1 MLEAGDA
8 AISAEFVETTGSPSF
23 DDVQRWIGERIVAEG
38 EPVELRRGS
47 VWAGAYLDAVAEMA
61 EGLKAPS
68 PEYRRRYA
76 LPLGL
81 ERMLGSDEPHLASG
95 LPLRAHQV
103 DALAGML
110 AAVIGDYERQE
121 ADEAAETE
129 LDDEAPRLADESQAV
144 VGDTGDDDTEDE
156 ELVFEDDD
164 ESEAVELP
172 PLIDE
177 EPIARVVLAGGEED
191 DEDEEDDDEDATG
204 EHAAPDPGAIRRYRF
219 KHPTASGKTVA
230 AAAFVDAA
238 RITGVLILTHRR
250 LLVDQFK
257 RDLKEQG
264 YGHRIKEPVLGV
276 ARPPVVPPISIE
288 TYAWFIKNADR
299 LSRDTYGV
307 ILCDEAHTA
316 LGDRTSAAIRR
327 LDTPTY
333 IGMTATDELL
343 QKHVGDVFP
352 AEIADFP
359 LGEAVLSGVVAPL
372 RAVRVP
378 PGASLKRVRLV
389 GGDYD
394 QQELAD
400 ALDHDAV
407 NMAAAMYYLDMFGQ
421 RPGIVYA
428 AGVDH
433 AGRVAAAMRAI
444 GLKAEAVSG
453 RTPPRELAETLAAY
467 ERGEVNV
474 LVNAQL
480 LAEGWNAPRA
490 TVCMH
495 LAPTASR
502 RVYQQRVGRVMR
514 LHRRKESGVV
524 VDFAEAAAPHTDR
537 TITLHS
543 LLDVDTFQP
552 GALVTPRP
560 PRVRRRWRRLPK
572 ALVREAPWV
581 VPVTPDPARRAQVIR
596 DNWKTVAVDRL
607 PLDEQ
612 ELWAAHAAER
622 AQPKDLEKLAR
633 VLVAVPRE
641 ARMVFFAKCAA
652 ENRHRQL
659 RLEALRDLA
668 QSGPGTN
675 LFEQAVRL
683 VERAPTWRQDR
694 QQGARTLL
702 LALGDGFGEA
712 SDHYVTAWA
721 WRLAGA
727 SHDAQQRRVTTALEN
742 GRDLLRSLGGK
753 TGEEARAQ
761 AKAVVAIAEEQPL
774 DVGAAILAC
783 VRTTDPSAER
793 VLEDASIRM
802 SADPRA
808 LAAALGSN
816 VPLPRGVKRP
826 TRSRVTAAALS
837 GSVLPSTIGAL
848 PNEAAH
854 EEPKKRR
861 RRRRKKKGNGDAQVD
876 ESVETAVVDESSAG
890 GETGAEGELVADEES
905 GAAATNPAEEA
916 PPKRRTRR
924 RKAAEEATIDASA
937 ADEAAAVSPREAES
951 SEEPAADAA
960 PKPKRRRTAKAK
972 TTADEAE
979 SAAETPDVEAPVE
992 PVVEFTASGMRRV
1005 VIDDADDATFS
1016 TDGLTP
1022 KRGRSRS
1029 KPKARAKSAPKAAAQ
1044 PIGEQTAAEAPAPA
1058 EPAEIPEW

>member
-1 MLEAGDA
+1 MLEAGNTA
-8 AISAEFVETTGSPSF
+8 TGTEFVDMTGRPTL
-23 DDVQRWIGERIVAEG
+23 DAVDRWIGECIRA
-38 EPVELRRGS
+38 PDDTDDLRAGS
-47 VWAGAYLDAVAEMA
+47 LWASAYLEAADEIEA
-61 EGLKAPS
+61 GLASPS
-68 PEYRRRYA
+68 AEYRRRYA

-81 ERMLGSDEPHLASG
+81 QRVLADDEPHLQSG
-95 LPLRAHQV
+95 LALRPHQV

-110 AAVIGDYERQE
+110 AAVIGDFERSQRAE
-121 ADEAAETE
+121 QDELEQPE
-129 LDDEAPRLADESQAV
+129 NDAPKLADESGAV
-144 VGDTGDDDTEDE
+144 VGDSGDDDDDDDTEFG
-156 ELVFEDDD
+156 FEDDD
-164 ESEAVELP
+164 EDDAPVELP
-172 PLIDE
+172 PIVDSPVARVALAGIDE
-177 EPIARVVLAGGEED
+177 P
-191 DEDEEDDDEDATG
+191 DDDDDDDDDDATG
-204 EHAAPDPGAIRRYRF
+204 EEPIHDPGAIRRYRF

-238 RITGVLILTHRR
+238 KITGVLILTHRR
-250 LLVDQFK
+250 LLVDQFE

-264 YGHRIKEPVLGV
+264 YAHRLKDPVLG
-276 ARPPVVPPISIE
+276 AAKPPLVPPITIE

-299 LSRDTYGV
+299 LSRDVYGV

-333 IGMTATDELL
+333 IGMTATDQLL

-359 LGEAVLSGVVAPL
+359 LGEAVLTGVVAPL

-378 PGASLKRVRLV
+378 PGTSLKRVRLV

-407 NMAAAMYYLDMFGQ
+407 NMAASMYYLDMFGQ

-433 AGRVAAAMRAI
+433 AVRVAAAMRAI
-444 GLKAEAVSG
+444 GLKAAAVSG

-581 VPVTPDPARRAQVIR
+581 VPVTPDPVRRAQVIC

-612 ELWAAHAAER
+612 ELWAEHAAER

-694 QQGARTLL
+694 QQGSRTLL

-712 SDHYVTAWA
+712 SDHYVSAWA
-721 WRLAGA
+721 WRLAA
-727 SHDAQQRRVTTALEN
+727 SSGDAQQRRVITALEG
-742 GRDLLRSLGGK
+742 GRDLVRSLSGRSGDA
-753 TGEEARAQ
+753 ARQQ
-761 AKAVVAIAEEQPL
+761 AKAIVAIAEEQPL
-774 DVGAAILAC
+774 DVGSALLAC
-783 VRTTDPSAER
+783 IRTVDMGAER
-793 VLEDASIRM
+793 VLEDARIRM

-826 TRSRVTAAALS
+826 TRSRVSAAALQ
-837 GSVLPSTIGAL
+837 GSVLPSSIGAL

-861 RRRRKKKGNGDAQVD
+861 RRRKRKRTG
-876 ESVETAVVDESSAG
+876 ESPQG
-890 GETGAEGELVADEES
+890 
-905 GAAATNPAEEA
+905 
-916 PPKRRTRR
+916 
-924 RKAAEEATIDASA
+924 EATVEAVDSDAP
-937 ADEAAAVSPREAES
+937 EATEAQ
-951 SEEPAADAA
+951 AA
-960 PKPKRRRTAKAK
+960 PAPTEVEAVDDSAPVKPKRGRPRKVQPKADQ
-972 TTADEAE
+972 A
-979 SAAETPDVEAPVE
+979 VEAPSVESTPTDTVEDAPAKPKRGRPRKIKVEE
-992 PVVEFTASGMRRV
+992 PVVEAPPAPEVTASGMRRV
-1005 VIDDADDATFS
+1005 VIDDEPAGTTFS
-1016 TDGLTP
+1016 TDGMNLQ
-1022 KRGRSRS
+1022 RGRGRPRKTKALPKSRRVAPP
-1029 KPKARAKSAPKAAAQ
+1029 KPPTTDPS
-1044 PIGEQTAAEAPAPA
+1044 G
-1058 EPAEIPEW
+1058 PAEIPEW

>member
-1 MLEAGDA
+1 MLEAGSSATGTGFVDTA
-8 AISAEFVETTGSPSF
+8 AGPPL
-23 DDVQRWIGERIVAEG
+23 DDVERWIGERILAPGDEG
-38 EPVELRRGS
+38 GIRAGTL
-47 VWAGAYLDAVAEMA
+47 WAGAYADAVAEMA
-61 EGLKAPS
+61 QGLASPS

-81 ERMLGSDEPHLASG
+81 QRMLAEDEPHLQSG
-95 LPLRAHQV
+95 LALRPHQV

-110 AAVIGDYERQE
+110 AALVGDYERADEAEGAEE
-121 ADEAAETE
+121 ADEE
-129 LDDEAPRLADESQAV
+129 EARIADESTAV
-144 VGDTGDDDTEDE
+144 VG
-156 ELVFEDDD
+156 
-164 ESEAVELP
+164 ESE
-172 PLIDE
+172 D
-177 EPIARVVLAGGEED
+177 GE
-191 DEDEEDDDEDATG
+191 DEDEEDDEDDEADEDEDDDEDGGEEEGDDPAEAVAPRSEPTGAGSLHIDLALPDQDEDDEDEDDDATG
-204 EHAAPDPGAIRRYRF
+204 EVELDDPGAVRRYRF

-250 LLVDQFK
+250 LLVDQFR
-257 RDLKEQG
+257 RDLTEQG
-264 YGHRIKEPVLGV
+264 YAHRLKDPVLGK
-276 ARPPVVPPISIE
+276 AKAPVVPPISIE

-299 LSRDTYGV
+299 LNRDVYGV

-327 LDTPTY
+327 VDTPTY
-333 IGMTATDELL
+333 IGMTATDQLL

-359 LGEAVLSGVVAPL
+359 LAEAVLSGVVAPL

-378 PGASLKRVRLV
+378 PGASLKRVRIV

-394 QQELAD
+394 QAELAEV
-400 ALDHDAV
+400 LDHDAV

-433 AGRVAAAMRAI
+433 AGRVAAAMRAV
-444 GLKAEAVSG
+444 GLKAAAVSG
-453 RTPPRELAETLAAY
+453 RTPPRELAETLAGY

-514 LHRRKESGVV
+514 LHRRKEAGVV

-543 LLDVDTFQP
+543 LLDVDVFQP

-572 ALVREAPWV
+572 ALVREAPWL

-612 ELWAAHAAER
+612 ELWAEHAAER

-633 VLVAVPRE
+633 VLVAVPRD
-641 ARMVFFAKCAA
+641 ARLRFFAKCAA

-694 QQGARTLL
+694 QQGSRTLL

-721 WRLAGA
+721 WRLAAA
-727 SHDAQQRRVTTALEN
+727 SHDAQHRRVANAVEG
-742 GRDLLRSLGGK
+742 GRDLVRSLAGK
-753 TGEEARAQ
+753 GGEEARRQ
-761 AKAVVAIAEEQPL
+761 ALEVVRIAEEQPL
-774 DVGAAILAC
+774 DVGAAILSC
-783 VRTTDPSAER
+783 VRTTDQSAER
-793 VLEDASIRM
+793 VLEDARIRL

-816 VPLPRGVKRP
+816 VPLPRGIKRP
-826 TRSRVTAAALS
+826 GRSRVSAAELKGTAP
-837 GSVLPSTIGAL
+837 PSAVGAL

-861 RRRRKKKGNGDAQVD
+861 RRRKRKRGGDASGNGQPVD
-876 ESVETAVVDESSAG
+876 TAPV
-890 GETGAEGELVADEES
+890 AEAAPSEPVADPP
-905 GAAATNPAEEA
+905 AASDGEPAPTEQAERPA
-916 PPKRRTRR
+916 RPARRGRR
-924 RKAAEEATIDASA
+924 PKAAVA
-937 ADEAAAVSPREAES
+937 ADPPAAEA
-951 SEEPAADAA
+951 EPAAVPADDAA
-960 PKPKRRRTAKAK
+960 PARDPAGR
-972 TTADEAE
+972 
-979 SAAETPDVEAPVE
+979 
-992 PVVEFTASGMRRV
+992 RRV
-1005 VIDDADDATFS
+1005 VIDDEGDQGAFSSDAP
-1016 TDGLTP
+1016 G
-1022 KRGRSRS
+1022 
-1029 KPKARAKSAPKAAAQ
+1029 A
-1044 PIGEQTAAEAPAPA
+1044 
-1058 EPAEIPEW
+1058 

>member
-1 MLEAGDA
+1 MLEAGE
-8 AISAEFVETTGSPSF
+8 SAHSREIVDMAGRPSL
-23 DDVQRWIGERIVAEG
+23 DDVERWVGERIVPDG
-38 EPVELRRGS
+38 ESAELRVGS
-47 VWAGAYLDAVAEMA
+47 LWAGAYLDAAAEIEA
-61 EGLKAPS
+61 GLKAPS
-68 PEYRRRYA
+68 PDYRRRYA

-81 ERMLGSDEPHLASG
+81 ERMLAEDEPHLASG
-95 LPLRAHQV
+95 LALRPHQV

-110 AAVIGDYERQE
+110 AAVIGDYERGE
-121 ADEAAETE
+121 DGEDES
-129 LDDEAPRLADESQAV
+129 DDTAPRLADESQAV
-144 VGDTGDDDTEDE
+144 VG
-156 ELVFEDDD
+156 
-164 ESEAVELP
+164 
-172 PLIDE
+172 
-177 EPIARVVLAGGEED
+177 ED
-191 DEDEEDDDEDATG
+191 DEDVVALEEDDDEEDEDEDTG
-204 EHAAPDPGAIRRYRF
+204 EHDPGAVRRYRF

-257 RDLKEQG
+257 RDLTEQG
-264 YGHRIKEPVLGV
+264 YGHRLKDPVLGV
-276 ARPPVVPPISIE
+276 AKPPVVPPVSIE

-327 LDTPTY
+327 VHEPTY

-359 LGEAVLSGVVAPL
+359 LAEAVLSGVVAPL

-378 PGASLKRVRLV
+378 PGASLKRVKIV

-394 QQELAD
+394 QQELAE

-433 AGRVAAAMRAI
+433 AGRVAASMRAV
-444 GLKAEAVSG
+444 GLKAAAVSG

-514 LHRRKESGVV
+514 LHRRKEAGVV
-524 VDFAEAAAPHTDR
+524 VDFAEASAPHTDR

-543 LLDVDTFQP
+543 LLDVDVFQP
-552 GALVTPRP
+552 GGLVTPRP

-572 ALVREAPWV
+572 ALVREAPWL

-596 DNWKTVAVDRL
+596 DHWKTVAVDRL

-612 ELWAAHAAER
+612 ELWAEHAAER

-633 VLVAVPRE
+633 VLVAVPRD
-641 ARMVFFAKCAA
+641 ARLRFFAKCAA

-683 VERAPTWRQDR
+683 VERDR
-694 QQGARTLL
+694 KST
-702 LALGDGFGEA
+702 
-712 SDHYVTAWA
+712 
-721 WRLAGA
+721 RLNS
-727 SHDAQQRRVTTALEN
+727 SHEWI
-742 GRDLLRSLGGK
+742 S
-753 TGEEARAQ
+753 
-761 AKAVVAIAEEQPL
+761 
-774 DVGAAILAC
+774 
-783 VRTTDPSAER
+783 
-793 VLEDASIRM
+793 RM
-802 SADPRA
+802 P
-808 LAAALGSN
+808 
-816 VPLPRGVKRP
+816 
-826 TRSRVTAAALS
+826 
-837 GSVLPSTIGAL
+837 
-848 PNEAAH
+848 
-854 EEPKKRR
+854 
-861 RRRRKKKGNGDAQVD
+861 
-876 ESVETAVVDESSAG
+876 SSA
-890 GETGAEGELVADEES
+890 
-905 GAAATNPAEEA
+905 
-916 PPKRRTRR
+916 
-924 RKAAEEATIDASA
+924 
-937 ADEAAAVSPREAES
+937 
-951 SEEPAADAA
+951 
-960 PKPKRRRTAKAK
+960 
-972 TTADEAE
+972 
-979 SAAETPDVEAPVE
+979 
-992 PVVEFTASGMRRV
+992 
-1005 VIDDADDATFS
+1005 
-1016 TDGLTP
+1016 
-1022 KRGRSRS
+1022 
-1029 KPKARAKSAPKAAAQ
+1029 
-1044 PIGEQTAAEAPAPA
+1044 
-1058 EPAEIPEW
+1058 

>member
-1 MLEAGDA
+1 MLEAGSPA
-8 AISAEFVETTGSPSF
+8 QGEFVEMVERPSLH
-23 DDVQRWIGERIVAEG
+23 DVEAWIGERILSEG
-38 EPVELRRGS
+38 DPDGIRSGTL
-47 VWAGAYLDAVAEMA
+47 WAGAYVDALDEI
-61 EGLKAPS
+61 ERGLDRPS
-68 PEYRRRYA
+68 ADYRRRYA

-81 ERMLGSDEPHLASG
+81 QRMLAVDEPHLQSG
-95 LPLRAHQV
+95 LALRPHQV

-110 AAVIGDYERQE
+110 AALIGDFERSEDEGE
-121 ADEAAETE
+121 AD
-129 LDDEAPRLADESQAV
+129 DDTPRLADESAAV
-144 VGDTGDDDTEDE
+144 VGEA
-156 ELVFEDDD
+156 EDDD
-164 ESEAVELP
+164 V
-172 PLIDE
+172 D
-177 EPIARVVLAGGEED
+177 ED
-191 DEDEEDDDEDATG
+191 DEDEDDDLPPLPIEEPTAHV
-204 EHAAPDPGAIRRYRF
+204 ELAAPDDDDDDDDDDADGTEEIDDPGAARRYRF

-250 LLVDQFK
+250 LLVDQFT

-264 YGHRIKEPVLGV
+264 YAHRLREPVLGV
-276 ARPPVVPPISIE
+276 AKAPAVPPITIE

-299 LSRDTYGV
+299 LNRDVYGV

-327 LDTPTY
+327 LSTPTY
-333 IGMTATDELL
+333 IGMTATDQLL

-378 PGASLKRVRLV
+378 PGASMGRVRIV

-394 QQELAD
+394 QAELAD

-433 AGRVAAAMRAI
+433 AGRVAASMRAI
-444 GLKAEAVSG
+444 GLKAAAVSG

-514 LHRRKESGVV
+514 LHRRKEAGVV
-524 VDFAEAAAPHTDR
+524 VDFAQAAAPHTDR
-537 TITLHS
+537 TITLHA

-581 VPVTPDPARRAQVIR
+581 VPVTPDPVRRAQVIR

-612 ELWAAHAAER
+612 ELWAEHAAER

-633 VLVAVPRE
+633 VLVAVPKD
-641 ARMVFFAKCAA
+641 ARLRFFAKCAA

-668 QSGPGTN
+668 QTGPGTN

-712 SDHYVTAWA
+712 SDHYVSAWA
-721 WRLAGA
+721 WRLAAA
-727 SHDAQQRRVTTALEN
+727 SHDAQHRRVANALEN
-742 GRDLLRSLGGK
+742 GRDLVRSLAGRSGDDAR
-753 TGEEARAQ
+753 TQARAIV
-761 AKAVVAIAEEQPL
+761 AVAEDQPL
-774 DVGAAILAC
+774 DIGAAILAC
-783 VRTTDPSAER
+783 VRTTDPGAER
-793 VLEDASIRM
+793 VLEDSRIRL
-802 SADPRA
+802 SVDPRA

-826 TRSRVTAAALS
+826 TRSKVNLKDAAL
-837 GSVLPSTIGAL
+837 PSAVGAL

-861 RRRRKKKGNGDAQVD
+861 RRRKRKKVGAAGDGEAGTSAVPATD
-876 ESVETAVVDESSAG
+876 AETPPASEGATGSADVETEA
-890 GETGAEGELVADEES
+890 AEPAPRKPRKR
-905 GAAATNPAEEA
+905 AAPKRSTPEPEALSTEA
-916 PPKRRTRR
+916 P
-924 RKAAEEATIDASA
+924 ATAQ
-937 ADEAAAVSPREAES
+937 
-951 SEEPAADAA
+951 PAAD
-960 PKPKRRRTAKAK
+960 P
-972 TTADEAE
+972 
-979 SAAETPDVEAPVE
+979 APVE
-992 PVVEFTASGMRRV
+992 LTADGKRRV
-1005 VIDDADDATFS
+1005 VIDDDAHDNAFS
-1016 TDGLTP
+1016 TDGMTVP
-1022 KRGRSRS
+1022 GSKRRRT
-1029 KPKARAKSAPKAAAQ
+1029 KPRKV
-1044 PIGEQTAAEAPAPA
+1044 EAPVVETKGGAPSDV
-1058 EPAEIPEW
+1058 PEW

>member
-1 MLEAGDA
+1 MLEAGSSATGTGFVDTA
-8 AISAEFVETTGSPSF
+8 AGPPL
-23 DDVQRWIGERIVAEG
+23 DDVERWIGERILAPGDEG
-38 EPVELRRGS
+38 GIRAGTL
-47 VWAGAYLDAVAEMA
+47 WAGAYADAVAEMA
-61 EGLKAPS
+61 QGLASPS

-81 ERMLGSDEPHLASG
+81 QRMLAEDEPHLQSG
-95 LPLRAHQV
+95 LALRPHQV

-110 AAVIGDYERQE
+110 AALVGDYERADDAEGAEE
-121 ADEAAETE
+121 ADEE
-129 LDDEAPRLADESQAV
+129 EARIADESTAV
-144 VGDTGDDDTEDE
+144 VGESEDGEDE
-156 ELVFEDDD
+156 D
-164 ESEAVELP
+164 E
-172 PLIDE
+172 
-177 EPIARVVLAGGEED
+177 
-191 DEDEEDDDEDATG
+191 EEDDDEADEDEDDDDEDGGEEEGDDPEEAVAPRSEPTGVGSLHIDLALPDQDDDDEDEDDEATG
-204 EHAAPDPGAIRRYRF
+204 EVELDDPGAVRRYRF

-250 LLVDQFK
+250 LLVDQFR
-257 RDLKEQG
+257 RDLTEQG
-264 YGHRIKEPVLGV
+264 YAHRLKDPVLGK
-276 ARPPVVPPISIE
+276 AKAPVVPPISIE

-299 LSRDTYGV
+299 LNRDVYGV

-327 LDTPTY
+327 VDTPTY
-333 IGMTATDELL
+333 IGMTATDQLL

-359 LGEAVLSGVVAPL
+359 LAEAVLSGVVAPL

-378 PGASLKRVRLV
+378 PGASLKRVRIV

-394 QQELAD
+394 QAELAEV
-400 ALDHDAV
+400 LDHDAV

-433 AGRVAAAMRAI
+433 AGRVAAAMRAV
-444 GLKAEAVSG
+444 GLKAAAVSG
-453 RTPPRELAETLAAY
+453 RTPPRELAETLAGY

-514 LHRRKESGVV
+514 LHRRKEAGVV

-543 LLDVDTFQP
+543 LLEVDVFQP

-572 ALVREAPWV
+572 ALVREAPWL

-612 ELWAAHAAER
+612 ELWAEHAAER

-633 VLVAVPRE
+633 VLVAVPRD
-641 ARMVFFAKCAA
+641 ARLRFFAKCAA

-694 QQGARTLL
+694 QQGSRTLL

-721 WRLAGA
+721 WRLAAA
-727 SHDAQQRRVTTALEN
+727 SHDAQHRRVASSVEG
-742 GRDLLRSLGGK
+742 GRDLVRSLAGK
-753 TGEEARAQ
+753 SGDDARRQ
-761 AKAVVAIAEEQPL
+761 ALEVVRIADEQPL
-774 DVGAAILAC
+774 DVGAAILSC
-783 VRTTDPSAER
+783 VRTSDLSAER
-793 VLEDASIRM
+793 VLEDARIRL

-816 VPLPRGVKRP
+816 VPLPRGIKRP
-826 TRSRVTAAALS
+826 GRSRVSAAELKGAAP
-837 GSVLPSTIGAL
+837 PSAVGAL

-854 EEPKKRR
+854 EEPK
-861 RRRRKKKGNGDAQVD
+861 
-876 ESVETAVVDESSAG
+876 
-890 GETGAEGELVADEES
+890 
-905 GAAATNPAEEA
+905 
-916 PPKRRTRR
+916 
-924 RKAAEEATIDASA
+924 
-937 ADEAAAVSPREAES
+937 
-951 SEEPAADAA
+951 
-960 PKPKRRRTAKAK
+960 
-972 TTADEAE
+972 
-979 SAAETPDVEAPVE
+979 
-992 PVVEFTASGMRRV
+992 
-1005 VIDDADDATFS
+1005 
-1016 TDGLTP
+1016 
-1022 KRGRSRS
+1022 
-1029 KPKARAKSAPKAAAQ
+1029 
-1044 PIGEQTAAEAPAPA
+1044 
-1058 EPAEIPEW
+1058 